1 MTRSKRIL
9 VTAAMVVGVAAG
21 AAAPALA
28 DSHMPVSPQDSQ
40 ATFVPQDNH
49 PPVTPQDSHMP

>member
-1 MTRSKRIL
+1 MTRTKKIL

-28 DSHMPVSPQDSQ
+28 DSHMPVSPQDSH
-40 ATFVPQDNH
+40 ATFVPLDSHATIAPQDNH
-49 PPVTPQDSHMP
+49 QP

>member
-1 MTRSKRIL
+1 MTRTKRIL

-28 DSHMPVSPQDSQ
+28 DNHQPVSPQDSH
-40 ATFVPQDNH
+40 ATFAPLDNH
-49 PPVTPQDSHMP
+49 APVAPQDSHAT

>member
-1 MTRSKRIL
+1 MTRTKRIL

-28 DSHMPVSPQDSQ
+28 DNSMPVPPQDSH
-40 ATFVPQDNH
+40 ATFVPLDNH
-49 PPVTPQDSHMP
+49 APVAPQDSHAT

>member
-1 MTRSKRIL
+1 MTRTKRIL

-28 DSHMPVSPQDSQ
+28 DSHMPVSPPDSH
-40 ATFVPQDNH
+40 APIVPLDSH
-49 PPVTPQDSHMP
+49 APLAPQDSHMP